1 MLQPGICSACLD
13 ERYLQDLARTGATED
28 ARCEVCE
35 ATPALPMDA
44 FMPVFL
50 AGVRRRWGNPADEG
64 VPLEADGEDGYL
76 TMVYDSFRELI
87 ENEFDDVGGPT
98 TRQAIAESIS
108 YNDEQLW
115 TRKDWDHY
123 FPDELLLTGWEALI
137 TSIAERGRFL
147 AAMVAPD
154 PDFRPQLHPQ
164 QLLERIGEVIDAV
177 GLIKTLPAGSRFW
190 RARTSSTPKPTWSA
204 SDLGTPPTS
213 IALGANR
220 MSPVGIPL
228 FYGGEDLDTAVA
240 ETTYRGRGGDIVEFG
255 AFELEREL
263 SVLDL
268 TTIPAPPSIFD
279 VANGAN
285 HFTLTFLNAWAKQ
298 LSAAFPAS
306 EDRAS
311 IDYIPTQVT
320 TEYFMRL
327 HRGSGSIDGIRY
339 NSVQNTGGVCV
350 ALDIPHKYCVPTGTP
365 AEPRDKFVAKSV
377 PDPHRLLLDPTS
389 RASKVLRIVATT
401 PL

>member
-13 ERYLQDLARTGATED
+13 EAYLQDLARTGATEN
-28 ARCEVCE
+28 ARCDACD
-35 ATPALPMDA
+35 ATPALPMDV

-50 AGVRRRWGNPADEG
+50 GGVRRRWGNPAEEG

-76 TMVYDSFRELI
+76 TTVYDSFRELI
-87 ENEFDDVGGPT
+87 ESEFDDVGGPA

-108 YNDEQLW
+108 SKDEQLW

-123 FPDELLLTGWEALI
+123 FPDELLKTGWEALI

-147 AAMVAPD
+147 AAMVVPD
-154 PDFRPQLHPQ
+154 PDFRQQLHPQ
-164 QLLERIGEVIDAV
+164 QLLERIGEVIDKV
-177 GLIKTLPAGSRFW
+177 GLIKTIPAGRRFW

-204 SDLGTPPTS
+204 SDLGTPPSS
-213 IALGANR
+213 IALGVNR

-255 AFELEREL
+255 AFELDREV

-268 TTIPAPPSIFD
+268 TSIPPIPSIFD
-279 VANGAN
+279 TASGAN
-285 HFTLTFLNAWAKQ
+285 HFTLKFLNDWADQ
-298 LSAAFPAS
+298 LSAAFPVS

-327 HRGSGSIDGIRY
+327 HRGGKSIGGIRY
-339 NSVQNTGGVCV
+339 NSVQNAGGVCV
-350 ALDIPHKYCVPTGTP
+350 ALDIPNECCVLTGTP
-365 AEPRDKFVAKSV
+365 TAHRGRFMPKSV
-377 PDPHRLLLDPTS
+377 PDPHRLLLDQTS
-389 RASKVLRIVATT
+389 RGSKKLRIVAS
-401 PL
+401 